1 MKRQTFNP
9 TESFLEGFLLKQGAK
24 GLIRSFKKRWF
35 VLVDGKLTYSRSP
48 YSPEIGHV
56 KMEDCTK
63 LLAKTEGKEG
73 SKKYIFV
80 IQTTFGRDYTLQAA
94 SETGTQNTHAS
105 HTPDHAPPNTQNTH
119 ALHFHQS

>member
-1 MKRQTFNP
+1 
-9 TESFLEGFLLKQGAK
+9 
-24 GLIRSFKKRWF
+24 
-35 VLVDGKLTYSRSP
+35 
-48 YSPEIGHV
+48 
-56 KMEDCTK
+56 MEDCTK

-105 HTPDHAPPNTQNTH
+105 HTPDHAPPNTQNARV
-119 ALHFHQS
+119 ALSSKLTFSRVQRAQSKRDGWRPSTATTGWPPTRRDRSSIRCRPASRHKSPNEPCDA